1 MVNCNGVVY
10 LPLVILAKFILDVK
24 SGAPNL
30 MRLNLDS
37 ERHRP
42 GHGLGCGG
50 SQLGGADLEGLW
62 AMVQEKHKEPIV

>member
-1 MVNCNGVVY
+1 
-10 LPLVILAKFILDVK
+10 
-24 SGAPNL
+24 

-50 SQLGGADLEGLW
+50 SQLGVADLEGLW
-62 AMVQEKHKEPIV
+62 TMVQEKHKEPIV